1 MKITV
6 KIREVAESRGIKT
19 AYQLQKKVGLS
30 PSNAANLFNN
40 DITLISIETLGKL
53 CATLECEPNDLLKI
67 PKTKIS
73 KKSKRE

>member
-19 AYQLQKKVGLS
+19 AYQLQKKVSLS

-53 CATLECEPNDLLKI
+53 CTALECEPNDLFKI
-67 PKTKIS
+67 PNSKTG
-73 KKSKRE
+73 KKSN